1 MQHGSSFL
9 LPKTSH
15 QPKAVQKGVRIT
27 FMNKECQIYYATS
40 YEKIK
45 STPYILFS
53 RFQRGFN
60 VTNISNEGNINE
72 SDISNGEFYMIRH
85 SWY

>member
-1 MQHGSSFL
+1 M
-9 LPKTSH
+9 
-15 QPKAVQKGVRIT
+15 
-27 FMNKECQIYYATS
+27 YYATS

-60 VTNISNEGNINE
+60 VTNISTEGNINE

-85 SWY
+85 SCY

>member
-1 MQHGSSFL
+1 MQHCSSFL

-27 FMNKECQIYYATS
+27 FMRKECQIYVS

-60 VTNISNEGNINE
+60 VTNISTEGNINE

-85 SWY
+85 SWH